1 MDLNQFGTNEFV
13 QFCSLVGAQPYLAA
27 NVRSLPAQEFITGV
41 KYCNSSPKSNTLSDT
56 RAAAEFPEPFN
67 VNYRGRQGSVGMDRK
82 PGDHAREPSG
92 HAGARNGK
100 LPCATQSQVQ
110 RK

>member
-1 MDLNQFGTNEFV
+1 VDLNQFGTNEFV

-56 RAAAEFPEPFN
+56 RAAGRVPRA
-67 VNYRGRQGSVGMDRK
+67 VQCQLQGAARKRGDGQK
-82 PGDHAREPSG
+82 
-92 HAGARNGK
+92 
-100 LPCATQSQVQ
+100 TW
-110 RK
+110 